1 MTAHAGTA
9 ISLRREPTH
18 WHRVFGAA
26 LTYGALVGVAIML
39 GTPVAWL
46 LVSSLKTEAEYMA
59 YPIQFLPSVAVWH
72 NYVDAVTLIAFW
84 RYALQS
90 AYLAALF
97 SVLCVFTSSMAGFA
111 FARIQAPGRDALFP
125 VVLALLIVPQIV
137 TTIPQYIV
145 FSQLH
150 LVNTYWPWVLW
161 GLSASPFHI
170 FLFRQFFTTIPV
182 QLEDAAE
189 VDGCG
194 QFRVFW
200 QIFLPNSKPA
210 LATSFI
216 FNLSWIWGDWFHPL
230 IYLDDEKTTLAVKLT
245 HGYVSNQGFPLTMPK
260 LAAAVLYVIPLVVL
274 FFVGQKYII
283 QGVVTSGIKG

>member
-1 MTAHAGTA
+1 MSTQAQVLIRPRRDSAG
-9 ISLRREPTH
+9 LR
-18 WHRVFGAA
+18 RVFGKS
-26 LTYGALVGVAIML
+26 LTYIVLVAVAIML
-39 GTPVAWL
+39 GTPAAWL
-46 LVSSLKTEAEYMA
+46 FVSSFKTESEYLA
-59 YPIQFLPSVAVWH
+59 YPIQFFPTVLRWE
-72 NYVDAVTLIAFW
+72 NYVNAVTYIAFW
-84 RYALQS
+84 KYALQS
-90 AYLAALF
+90 AYLAVLF
-97 SVLCVFTSSMAGFA
+97 AVFCVLTSSMAGFA
-111 FARIQAPGRDALFP
+111 FARIQARASNALFS

-137 TTIPQYIV
+137 TTIPQFMV

-170 FLFRQFFTTIPV
+170 FLFRQFFTTIPT

-200 QIFLPNSKPA
+200 QMFLPNSKPA

-216 FNLSWIWGDWFHPL
+216 FNLSWIWGDWFSPL
-230 IYLDDEKTTLAVKLT
+230 IYLDDNKTTLAVKLT
-245 HGYVSNQGFPLTMPK
+245 RGYVSNQGFPVTMPM
-260 LAAAVLYVIPLVVL
+260 LAAAVLYTIPLVAL